1 MIKRI
6 IGAAILLGTVNMA
19 QAGVFIGTSYGWTS
33 SDIENAKIDDK
44 VPNLDY
50 EDAIKGE
57 DTWGVRVGG
66 DFDFMRVYVSYDRT
80 SSDYHGKNTQDSLLL
95 SADYMYPVEQNT
107 RIFAGLSAGVT
118 RLDNESASYRG
129 YTYESYSKSYGGQ
142 FGMIYDFEGW
152 QLEGGYRI
160 LKHSS
165 YERSGD
171 ARELGA
177 SDYFPSLN
185 KSDQFYMALNYR
197 F

>member
-19 QAGVFIGTSYGWTS
+19 QAGVFLGTTYGWTS
-33 SDIENAKIDDK
+33 SDIENAKIDDN
-44 VPNLDY
+44 VPNLNY
-50 EDAIKGE
+50 EDSIKTAE
-57 DTWGVRVGG
+57 TWGLRVGG
-66 DFDFMRVYVSYDRT
+66 DFDFMRVYVSYDRA
-80 SSDYHGKNTQDSLLL
+80 SSDNHGKNTQENLLL
-95 SADYMYPVEQNT
+95 SADYLYQVEANT
-107 RIFAGLSAGVT
+107 RLFAGLSAGATKLV
-118 RLDNESASYRG
+118 NESATYRG
-129 YTYESYSKSYGGQ
+129 YDYDSYSKSYGGQ

>member
-19 QAGVFIGTSYGWTS
+19 QAGVFLGTTYGWSS
-33 SDIENAKIDDK
+33 SDIENAKIYDN
-44 VPNLDY
+44 VPNLNY
-50 EDAIKGE
+50 EDSIKTAE
-57 DTWGVRVGG
+57 TWGLRVGG
-66 DFDFMRVYVSYDRT
+66 DFDFMRVYVSYDRA
-80 SSDYHGKNTQDSLLL
+80 SSENHGKNTQENLLL
-95 SADYMYPVEQNT
+95 SADYLYQVEANT
-107 RIFAGLSAGVT
+107 RLFAGLSAGSSKLV
-118 RLDNESASYRG
+118 NESATYRG
-129 YTYESYSKSYGGQ
+129 YDYDSYSKSYGGQ

-165 YERSGD
+165 YEKSDEKGS
-171 ARELGA
+171 
-177 SDYFPSLN
+177 SDYFPTLN

>member
-19 QAGVFIGTSYGWTS
+19 QAGVFLGTTYGWTS
-33 SDIENAKIDDK
+33 SDIENAKIDDN
-44 VPNLDY
+44 VPNLNY
-50 EDAIKGE
+50 EDSIKTAE
-57 DTWGVRVGG
+57 TWGLRVGG
-66 DFDFMRVYVSYDRT
+66 DFDFMRVYVSYDRA
-80 SSDYHGKNTQDSLLL
+80 SSDNHGKNTQENLLL
-95 SADYMYPVEQNT
+95 SADYLYQVEANT
-107 RIFAGLSAGVT
+107 RLFAGLSAGATKLV
-118 RLDNESASYRG
+118 NESATYRG
-129 YTYESYSKSYGGQ
+129 YDYDSYSKSYGGQ

-165 YERSGD
+165 YEKSD
-171 ARELGA
+171 EKGA
-177 SDYFPSLN
+177 SDYFPTLN

>member
-50 EDAIKGE
+50 EDAIKTAE
-57 DTWGVRVGG
+57 TWGLRVGG
-66 DFDFMRVYVSYDRT
+66 DFDFMRVYVSYDRA
-80 SSDYHGKNTQDSLLL
+80 SSDNHGKNTQENLLL
-95 SADYMYPVEQNT
+95 SADYLYQVEANT
-107 RIFAGLSAGVT
+107 RLFAGLSAGATKLV
-118 RLDNESASYRG
+118 NESATYRG
-129 YTYESYSKSYGGQ
+129 YDYDSYSKSYGGQ

>member
-6 IGAAILLGTVNMA
+6 ISAAILLGTVNMA

-80 SSDYHGKNTQDSLLL
+80 SSQHNGKNTQDSILL
-95 SADYMYPVEQNT
+95 SADYLYPVEANT
-107 RIFAGLSAGVT
+107 RIFAGLSAGAT

-142 FGMIYDFEGW
+142 VGMIYDFEGW

-171 ARELGA
+171 ARDLGA
-177 SDYFPSLN
+177 SDYFPTLN